1 MPNVNT
7 KHATENQGEAIGYGQ
22 QYEVFPAL
30 GVDLVKNI
38 FKKRQNDPHANRL
51 LLYFGTPWLNHESTG
66 VQRKFL
72 KEHGLPKFLSLLKA
86 MPTNFFIVLNL
97 IDSYMTLY
105 RPTKAI
111 QLIKKFHRLFQKWIP
126 METADLRA
134 IAQGYYLIISRI
146 FKYDD
151 LKDKME
157 NEIKGY
163 CETAMKIHPTSLR
176 WKEEA
181 LCINDKLFNR
191 REMGKRRRKKKHKH
205 RNKTNNKKMDSHKPS
220 RKQQEEK
227 KETTTDL

>member
-1 MPNVNT
+1 
-7 KHATENQGEAIGYGQ
+7 
-22 QYEVFPAL
+22 VFPAL

-51 LLYFGTPWLNHESTG
+51 LLYFGTPWLNHESTS

-97 IDSYMTLY
+97 IDSYMTLS

-126 METADLRA
+126 METADVRA

-163 CETAMKIHPTSLR
+163 CEIAMKIHPASLR

-181 LCINDKLFNR
+181 LCINDKLYNTNKKYSNSR
-191 REMGKRRRKKKHKH
+191 SGKGKKKK
-205 RNKTNNKKMDSHKPS
+205 RKNKK
-220 RKQQEEK
+220 K
-227 KETTTDL
+227 KKKNTFDL